1 MATGSLLDEVR
12 WMVQFSEDNDTELGL
27 FEKRTKQKGGK
38 RRRTEENQAIVPLS
52 LKDRVQG
59 QLTPNVVPKWLVT
72 VLAAIYLKQQNKC
85 KKYMCRY
92 THTHTYTHTQVHSYI
107 YIV

>member
-1 MATGSLLDEVR
+1 M
-12 WMVQFSEDNDTELGL
+12 QFSEDNDTELGL

-85 KKYMCRY
+85 KKYMCRH
-92 THTHTYTHTQVHSYI
+92 THTHIHTHPSTLIHI
-107 YIV
+107 YSMIVDAL

>member
-1 MATGSLLDEVR
+1 ME
-12 WMVQFSEDNDTELGL
+12 FSEDNDTELGL
-27 FEKRTKQKGGK
+27 FEKRTKQKGWK
-38 RRRTEENQAIVPLS
+38 RRTTEENQAIVPLS

-59 QLTPNVVPKWLVT
+59 QLTPSVVPKWLVT
-72 VLAAIYLKQQNKC
+72 VLAAIYLKQQKKC

-92 THTHTYTHTQVHSYI
+92 THTQVHTYI